1 MDDRDVIAEF
11 LRRRGATR
19 CPCAFVAP
27 TRATIAR
34 SDARKVRRHEAELEA
49 AATERRRRP
58 PWFAHRAPR
67 DESQMVPGRGMSS

>member
-34 SDARKVRRHEAELEA
+34 KVRRHEAELEA

-58 PWFAHRAPR
+58 PWFGAP
-67 DESQMVPGRGMSS
+67 GTTG